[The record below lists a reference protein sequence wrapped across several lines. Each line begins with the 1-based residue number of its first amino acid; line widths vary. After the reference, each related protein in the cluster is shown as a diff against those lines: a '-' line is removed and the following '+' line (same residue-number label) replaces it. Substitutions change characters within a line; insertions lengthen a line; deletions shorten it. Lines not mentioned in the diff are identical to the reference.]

1 MVLNERAHVKQAN
14 TEGEEIEDVHIGLHE
29 VEDKVQV
36 LQAGQV
42 VLVLEALV
50 DVEDESGELVD
61 DGVLV
66 VVGEFEVC
74 GCKVVE
80 VVLLGGGQ
88 AGVGGGYCV
97 GVALLGGGGE
107 VGEVDGGTTTEQA
120 EEALGD

>member
-1 MVLNERAHVKQAN
+1 MEETN
-14 TEGEEIEDVHIGLHE
+14 TEGEEIEYAHIGLHE
-29 VEDKVQV
+29 VKDKVQV
-36 LQAGQV
+36 LQTGQV
-42 VLVLEALV
+42 VLVVKALV
-50 DVEDESGELVD
+50 YVEDESGELVD

-97 GVALLGGGGE
+97 GVALLGGGRE
-107 VGEVDGGTTTEQA
+107 VGKVDGGTTTEQA